1 MNDEKKTTEDSRRPK
16 VVFYSFLILLFF
28 IFFLAFLVFRHFL
41 VTVAVSASVAALL
54 GPVYDRLTRAL
65 RGQRSLSAALMVALT
80 TVVILVP
87 LLTYAILLSN
97 QAVDFYEWIRPQLEA
112 AALRQLWTQDLPARY
127 PWLLRVQEAFQLTDL
142 DQARLMGLISPAL
155 SQLASGANRIIQG
168 AVAGVTS
175 AVLYLILFLITLFF
189 ILRDGE
195 ALAGELKGISPV
207 SAAQSQEIYERL
219 TKTVKAVLYAMVVV
233 PVAQGLLAMLGFKI
247 FGLPSPLFW
256 GTMLIFAAII
266 PGIGSPLVWI
276 PATVYLFATA
286 PLWQGIGMLLYGTF
300 VISTSDNIIKPI
312 LLHETA
318 QIHPLLAFFSIL
330 GGILS
335 FGIIGFLVGP
345 VILSLMLSA
354 IRIYRMDI
362 LRAPSET
369 SAPATAPPAQAPAQ

>member
-65 RGQRSLSAALMVALT
+65 RGRRSLSAALMVVLT
-80 TVVILVP
+80 IVVILVP

-97 QAVDFYEWIRPQLEA
+97 QAVDFYEWVRPKLEA
-112 AALRQLWTQDLPARY
+112 DALRQLWTQDLPARY
-127 PWLLRVQEAFQLTDL
+127 PWALRVQEAFQLTEL
-142 DQARLMGLISPAL
+142 DQERLMELVSPAL

-175 AVLYLILFLITLFF
+175 ALLYLILFLITLFF

-195 ALAGELKGISPV
+195 ALAGELKGISPM

-219 TKTVKAVLYAMVVV
+219 TKTVKAMLYAMVVV

-256 GTMLIFAAII
+256 GPMLIFAAVI

-276 PATVYLFATA
+276 PATVYLFAAA

-335 FGIIGFLVGP
+335 FGLIGFLVGP

-362 LRAPSET
+362 LRASSET
-369 SAPATAPPAQAPAQ
+369 SVPATASPAQAPAQ